1 VIEENE
7 GLIHAVM
14 QGIRRGGVPYDE
26 LLQEGRIGLWQAVR
40 CFDDARGVA
49 FSTYAWVVVE
59 RRIWRAITLAKR
71 PEGQPMGREPGE
83 ELEAVLLRVWQCQVS
98 EALSQALKQLPEEL
112 AAVMVSSYGLQGQD
126 RCTLAALGRQRGLSR
141 ERMRQVRND
150 GLVLL
155 RLPALAGSLHRVCG
169 LNTRQA
175 QARMQGL
182 NRDWL
187 RRRRRR

>member
-1 VIEENE
+1 MTIVHRKGRRGPEALACAQEGCRDCLEGVIEENE

-98 EALSQALKQLPEEL
+98 EA
-112 AAVMVSSYGLQGQD
+112 
-126 RCTLAALGRQRGLSR
+126 
-141 ERMRQVRND
+141 
-150 GLVLL
+150 
-155 RLPALAGSLHRVCG
+155 
-169 LNTRQA
+169 
-175 QARMQGL
+175 
-182 NRDWL
+182 
-187 RRRRRR
+187 